1 MTAFLDCFGER
12 QQYCSPCADI
22 YSKSYKAILKSYAQ
36 GDLLL
41 GNKCAKIIDFLLI
54 RGKQTFLTD

>member
-12 QQYCSPCADI
+12 QQYWCPCADI
-22 YSKSYKAILKSYAQ
+22 FSKSYQAILKSYAQ
-36 GDLLL
+36 G
-41 GNKCAKIIDFLLI
+41 GLI